1 MPLTKR
7 QKRRLLEV
15 SRMIESTDEV
25 IKNITEITTEYI
37 SEINELMD
45 KIHKK
50 ETKTP
55 PPSPSSVDL
64 SVYDEN
70 MSQDSTKTES
80 STNEHQSAENPE
92 DTLPPIPDE
101 IPQAPEWA
109 RRLWKAIAMKCHP
122 DRLSFQDLSAL
133 DVAKRQLW
141 FLEARKLLE
150 AQDWP
155 KLIHIGIQLD
165 EWVDDLSHLDQH
177 TKLHSMYSKNTNQI
191 TQMQGSLAWQWG
203 NSWDNIELRVRIIMT
218 ICQAKGLTPPPR
230 LELVQMLVN
239 LEID

>member
-25 IKNITEITTEYI
+25 IKNIAEISTEYI
-37 SEINELMD
+37 SEINELME

-50 ETKTP
+50 KTKTQQQ
-55 PPSPSSVDL
+55 SSSSVDL
-64 SVYDEN
+64 SLYDQDG
-70 MSQDSTKTES
+70 SQDSKKTEG
-80 STNEHQSAENPE
+80 STNEYQSTENPE
-92 DTLPPIPDE
+92 RDISSMPSE
-101 IPQAPEWA
+101 IQQAPEWA
-109 RRLWKAIAMKCHP
+109 RRLWKGIAMKCHP
-122 DRLSFQDLSAL
+122 DRLSFQSLSAL

-150 AQDWP
+150 TENWP
-155 KLIHIGIQLD
+155 KLIHIGIQCD
-165 EWVDDLSHLDQH
+165 VWVDELSHLDQH
-177 TKLHSMYSKNTNQI
+177 TKLHSMYSKNTSEI

-203 NSWDNIELRVRIIMT
+203 NSWDDIQLRVRIVTT
-218 ICQAKGLTPPPR
+218 ICQAKGLVPPPR
-230 LELVQMLVN
+230 IELIEMLVN